1 MGLEIQLIEASDP
14 RLSGGAQWARS
25 MRKLQKFDPQLVH
38 ADFGWLHGA
47 LSVLGGLNPLRAVP
61 SFKQRAKI
69 WLPQALASRAAG
81 VIAVKEGPR
90 SRLPE
95 RLRSEPVVIPAG
107 IACKEF
113 RPLDQSQARRSLG
126 FPFDIPLVFFAA
138 GRYAGI
144 KRRQLALSAS
154 HRLRAA
160 VPTARLIELNG
171 DVSHGL
177 MPLYYASSDLLLFTS
192 SSEGSPNVVKEAMAC
207 ELPIG
212 TVDVGDVDWLTRG
225 ASMVRIVEADP
236 QRIVAAAS
244 SLLMGAR
251 INYSR
256 QIAAERFSVDL
267 TARRILDVYRRVMDA
282 CRVT

>member
-1 MGLEIQLIEASDP
+1 
-14 RLSGGAQWARS
+14 
-25 MRKLQKFDPQLVH
+25 
-38 ADFGWLHGA
+38 
-47 LSVLGGLNPLRAVP
+47 
-61 SFKQRAKI
+61 
-69 WLPQALASRAAG
+69 
-81 VIAVKEGPR
+81 
-90 SRLPE
+90 
-95 RLRSEPVVIPAG
+95 VVIPAG
-107 IACKEF
+107 IASKEF

-126 FPFDIPLVFFAA
+126 FPFDTPLVLFVA

-144 KRRQLALSAS
+144 KRRQLALAAF
-154 HRLRAA
+154 HRLRAG

-171 DVSHGL
+171 DVSHDL
-177 MPLYYASSDLLLFTS
+177 MPLYHASSDLLLFTS

-212 TVDVGDVDWLTRG
+212 TLDVGDVDWLTRG

-267 TARRILDVYRRVMDA
+267 TARRIFDVYRRVMDA